1 MTRYLINP
9 PERYNIYCKDKLLY
23 ENLTEEEYMNTMEDL
38 AQQFYEVGTPHP
50 NDLYTQTFGEE
61 LNGES

>member
-1 MTRYLINP
+1 MDTI
-9 PERYNIYCKDKLLY
+9 
-23 ENLTEEEYMNTMEDL
+23 EDL
-38 AQQFYEVGTPHP
+38 AQQFYETGVPHP

>member
-9 PERYNIYCKDKLLY
+9 PERYNIYYKDKLLY

-38 AQQFYEVGTPHP
+38 AQEFYEGGTPHP
-50 NDLYTQTFGEE
+50 NDIYTQTFGAK
-61 LNGES
+61 LNG